1 MADEVLIVFKADTAD
16 LDKAVGK
23 IERLTKLQADLRKEV
38 SATYNNKQLD
48 DALAKLEKQSESISK
63 LNNEYSDAAKE
74 IKRLQQEIDALTQT
88 SAGSTAALGNL
99 QKNLVAATA
108 AANQLG
114 NALKNAAAN
123 PEFFESLIGS
133 VKALKTAFTST
144 STLLKAVGADTTA
157 FENITKSLTGA
168 IEELEAAQSLMN
180 AVVGESSIATK
191 ALAAAQAA
199 YTTVLTTCSSAA
211 KLFRTALAGIGIGA
225 LIVAIGIVVENWD
238 KLKNAVSGNTEGF
251 QKFTNILKV
260 VALPLYGIVKVIQFA
275 VQHFGEL
282 KEIIGGVA
290 SVAELVFGK
299 LGDSIGAV
307 LSGQLGQLK
316 EIWKDAGKQIE
327 QKFAEGRQQVK
338 DRTFLDKQLEEADFA
353 LKLAETTGKGVYDA
367 KKRYLE
373 LEIKDMKS
381 KNEDT
386 RLLEA
391 ELTKLIEDEQARRV
405 AAWKAAAAKQL
416 QADKE
421 KQQAVIARN
430 KSFIEDEIAATETK
444 LLEVKKGSDE
454 EVQLFKELID
464 AKIALAQADPSISS
478 EKTNLRI
485 AQLKKEGADYL
496 AQLAQNKA
504 AEQKIKDDAALQQQ
518 DADNNAYIEK
528 YNLDKRALAEIK
540 NNHDLQLQLQKD
552 FNLTQEQVD
561 AEFAASSFATFA
573 AYEQNKRDEAAKTK
587 DKQIEL
593 ANQVFDAL
601 QQTAGQLKQVT
612 DAFFAAGTQALET
625 RLNNELG
632 LIEEQKQGE
641 LKAAGDNAKLKE
653 EAEARAAKKKEEA
666 ERKSRIEMAKLQRK
680 QAIANKVFAVFDI
693 GIKTAQAVMMAFA
706 STGPLAGA
714 PLAALAAAIGA
725 VQLAAVAAAPL
736 PEIPQYEKGGAV
748 ALGGG
753 RMQDG
758 HLYGRSHRQGGILIN
773 AQGGEYIWD
782 IPTVKKHGDIIRAAH
797 ENRLEDLLMHKYIVP
812 AMQRSAT
819 PVAQQTSYD
828 DFMLRATIKQG
839 HEKDRRNAEYIAD
852 KVTGA
857 ITSSIYFQKRY
868 R

>member
-1 MADEVLIVFKADTAD
+1 M
-16 LDKAVGK
+16 DKAVGK
-23 IERLTKLQADLRKEV
+23 IEKLTKLQADLRKEV
-38 SATYNNKQLD
+38 SATYSNKQLD
-48 DALAKLEKQSESISK
+48 EALAKLEKQTESIGK
-63 LNNEYSDAAKE
+63 LNAEYGDAAKE
-74 IKRLQQEIDALTQT
+74 IKRLQQEIDALTQST
-88 SAGSTAALGNL
+88 AGSTAELVKL
-99 QKNLVAATA
+99 QKELGATTNKADELKKAVKEAA
-108 AANQLG
+108 G
-114 NALKNAAAN
+114 N
-123 PEFFESLIGS
+123 PEVFKSLIGT
-133 VKALKTAFTST
+133 VKALKMAFSST
-144 STLLKAVGADTTA
+144 STLLKSLGADTTA
-157 FENITKSLTGA
+157 FENIAKSLTGA

-180 AVVGESSIATK
+180 AVVGEGSIATK

-199 YTTVLTTCSSAA
+199 YTAILTTCSSAA
-211 KLFRTALAGIGIGA
+211 KLFRTALAGLGIGV
-225 LIVAIGIVVENWD
+225 LVIAIGVLVENWD
-238 KLKNAVSGNTEGF
+238 KLKNAVSGNSEGF
-251 QKFTNILKV
+251 KKFTAIVSTLFP
-260 VALPLYGIVKVIQFA
+260 PLGLLIKGIQYA
-275 VQHFGEL
+275 VQNFDKL
-282 KEIIGGVA
+282 KEVIGGIG
-290 SVAELVFGK
+290 SVAALVFGK

-327 QKFAEGRQQVK
+327 QKFAEGRQLVK

-353 LKLAETTGKGVYDA
+353 LKLAETTGKGVYQA
-367 KKRYLE
+367 KKRYME
-373 LEIKDMKS
+373 LEIKDLKS

-391 ELTKLIEDEQARRV
+391 ELTKLIEDEQARRT
-405 AAWKAAAAKQL
+405 AAWKAAVEKQK
-416 QADKE
+416 QIDKE
-421 KQQAVIARN
+421 KQDAVIARN
-430 KSFIEDEIAATETK
+430 QRYIEDEIAAIETK
-444 LLEVKKGSDE
+444 LIEVKKGSDE
-454 EVQLFKELID
+454 EVQLFKEMID
-464 AKIALAQADPSISS
+464 AKIELAKADPSLSK
-478 EKTNLRI
+478 EKLGLRV
-485 AQLKKEGADYL
+485 AQYKKEGADYL

-528 YNLDKRALAEIK
+528 YNLDKKALGELK
-540 NNHDLQLQLQKD
+540 TNHDLQLQLQKD

-625 RLNNELG
+625 KLSNELG

-653 EAEARAAKKKEEA
+653 EAEARATKKKEET

-680 QAIANKVFAVFDI
+680 QAIANKIFAVFDI

-725 VQLAAVAAAPL
+725 IQLAAVAAAPL
-736 PEIPQYEKGGAV
+736 PAIPQYEKGGPV
-748 ALGGG
+748 VLGGG
-753 RMQDG
+753 RIADG
-758 HLYGRSHRQGGILIN
+758 HLYGRSHRRGGMLIN

-782 IPTVKKHGDIIRAAH
+782 IPTVKKHGDLIRAAH
-797 ENRLEDLLMHKYIVP
+797 ENRLEDLIMHKYIAP
-812 AMQRSAT
+812 ALQRT
-819 PVAQQTSYD
+819 TQPVAQQNTYD

-852 KVTGA
+852 KVSGA
-857 ITSSIYFQKRY
+857 LTSTIYFQKRY